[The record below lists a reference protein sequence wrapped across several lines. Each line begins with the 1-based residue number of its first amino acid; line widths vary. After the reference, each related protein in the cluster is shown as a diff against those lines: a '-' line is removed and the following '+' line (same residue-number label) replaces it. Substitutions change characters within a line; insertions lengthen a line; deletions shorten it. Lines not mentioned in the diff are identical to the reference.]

1 MPDYSAVQ
9 FHTVTTMACEN
20 PFDAFRLATESLP
33 KDIYVRASYRSIFM
47 NLVPRG
53 TFPTGAG
60 LVRSTFTIG
69 RSEPTT
75 DEPTFVPVT
84 VTSGQTY
91 TGSCNT
97 TYNDVPVGFQ
107 ENTYGPEK
115 FGWRGPIICQ
125 DDLMINYNMED
136 FLSLYVPAIS
146 KNTERTISNRFASIY
161 TSFVPKWVANTDFHS
176 VAGDISAHPPA
187 SPDLTLDKSLCFLDQ
202 LMLDQVAAT
211 LNEEGASDPDT
222 NGWITLGE
230 DGPIYPL
237 YIGQQASA
245 QLLLENSELR
255 QDRRFADMGEGNAA
269 MLFKRIGA
277 TKVIKNFRHVINLF
291 PPRYTYDAN
300 TGAYVRT
307 PTWIMPSGTKGEVA
321 EINPA
326 WRAIESSPYEGAW
339 VLSPWVFTSEIL
351 QSIASAAG
359 LAWSPKNHVGEWQFI
374 VGGKEISTTDCYDP
388 LKKLGAHFAE
398 YWHSPKPIY
407 PVYGAFIIF
416 SRCPG
421 STFPCAN
428 CIS

>member
-1 MPDYSAVQ
+1 
-9 FHTVTTMACEN
+9 MACEA

-53 TFPTGAG
+53 AYPEGAG
-60 LVRSTFTIG
+60 VVRSTFTIG

-75 DEPTFVPVT
+75 DEPAFETVA
-84 VTSGQTY
+84 VTSGQNY
-91 TGSCNT
+91 VGACGT
-97 TYNDVPVGFQ
+97 TYNDVPVGFN
-107 ENTYGPEK
+107 EATYKPEK

-125 DDLMINYNMED
+125 DDLMINYNMEN

-161 TSFVPKWVANTDFHS
+161 TSFVPKWVANTDFHQ
-176 VAGDISAHPPA
+176 VAGSITAPPPQ
-187 SPDLTLDKSLCFLDQ
+187 SPDLTLDQSSCFIDQ
-202 LMLDQVAAT
+202 EMLDHLAAN

-237 YIGQQASA
+237 YIGQEASA
-245 QLLLENSELR
+245 QLLLQNSELR
-255 QDRRFADMGEGNAA
+255 QDRRFADMGDGDASL
-269 MLFKRIGA
+269 LFKRIGA

-291 PPRYTYDAN
+291 PPRYSYAD
-300 TGAYVRT
+300 GAYTRV
-307 PTWIMPSGTKGEVA
+307 PTWVMNSGTKGTVA
-321 EINPA
+321 DVNPN
-326 WRAIESSPYEGAW
+326 WRSTTTAPYEGAW

-359 LAWSPKNHVGEWQFI
+359 LSWTPKNHVGEWQFI
-374 VGGKEISTTDCYDP
+374 VGGKEISTSDCYDP

-398 YWHSPKPIY
+398 FWHAPKPIY
-407 PVYGAFIIF
+407 PIYGAFIIF
-416 SRCPG
+416 KRCPE
-421 STFPCAN
+421 SYPCTS
-428 CIS
+428 CS

>member
-1 MPDYSAVQ
+1 
-9 FHTVTTMACEN
+9 MACEN

-60 LVRSTFTIG
+60 IVRSTFTVG

-75 DEPTFVPVT
+75 DLPAFEAVT
-84 VTSGQTY
+84 VQPGQTY
-91 TGSCNT
+91 LGACGT
-97 TYNDVPVGFQ
+97 TYNDVGVGFV
-107 ENTYGPEK
+107 ENTYSPEK

-125 DDLMINYNMED
+125 DDLMINYNMEN
-136 FLSLYVPAIS
+136 FLALYVPAIT
-146 KNTERTISNRFASIY
+146 KNTERTISNRFAAIY

-176 VAGDISAHPPA
+176 VDGDIGPLPPQT
-187 SPDLTLDKSLCFLDQ
+187 PDLTLDESSCFLDQ
-202 LMLDQVAAT
+202 EMLDHLAAT
-211 LNEEGASDPDT
+211 LNEEGASDVDT
-222 NGWITLGE
+222 NGWINLGE

-237 YIGQQASA
+237 YIGQEASA
-245 QLLLENSELR
+245 QLLLQNAELR

-277 TKVIKNFRHVINLF
+277 TKVIKNFRHVVNLF
-291 PPRYTYDAN
+291 PPRYSYDG
-300 TGAYVRT
+300 T
-307 PTWIMPSGTKGEVA
+307 TWVNATAPSEVTKGDVA
-321 EINPA
+321 KVNPNWRNPA
-326 WRAIESSPYEGAW
+326 TAGFEGAW

-359 LAWSPKNHVGEWQFI
+359 LSWSPKNHVGEWQFI

-398 YWHSPKPIY
+398 MWHAPKAIY
-407 PVYGAFIIF
+407 PMYGAFIIF
-416 SRCPG
+416 SRCPAN
-421 STFPCAN
+421 TFPCTS
-428 CIS
+428 CS